1 MKIKKV
7 LSLLMTITFAN
18 FMFSGFA
25 LAQDYE
31 NPPCDKGVSVEHLAG
46 QKYSKVNLVKV
57 TDVENIVQKE
67 NVIEISFAQNF
78 NSKYYK
84 EGDFIQFEFL
94 DNLVTQEGTCIIPK
108 KSSLIAKITSIKKP
122 RWFSRNAIVCVNFT
136 HIIFPDG
143 KNIPICARITGK
155 KNYLQ
160 MTGKDTA
167 KKIAAYTISIGG
179 VGTGLGAA
187 IGVAGG
193 NVITGLIIGGS
204 IGGGVGLLSGI
215 VSPGLHYKAKKGQKL
230 PIILEENLRAPKM

>member
-1 MKIKKV
+1 MEIKKV

-108 KSSLIAKITSIKKP
+108 KTSLIAKITSIKKP

>member
-1 MKIKKV
+1 MKLKKV
-7 LSLLMTITFAN
+7 LCTMLMLSFAN
-18 FMFSGFA
+18 LIFA
-25 LAQDYE
+25 QAIFAQDFE
-31 NPPCDKGVSVEHLAG
+31 NPPCDEDVAVEHLIG
-46 QKYSKVNLVKV
+46 YEHSKVNLVKV
-57 TDVENIVQKE
+57 TNVASIVQKE
-67 NVIEISFAQNF
+67 NVIEIAFAQNF

-84 EGDFIQFEFL
+84 EGDFVQFEFL
-94 DNLVTQEGTCIIPK
+94 DNLMTQEGTCIIPK
-108 KSSLIAKITSIKKP
+108 NSSLIAKITKIKKP

-143 KNIPICARITGK
+143 KNIPITAKISGK
-155 KNYLQ
+155 KDYLQ

-167 KKIAAYTISIGG
+167 KKITTYTLSIGG

-215 VSPGLHYKAKKGQKL
+215 VSPGLHYKAKKGKKL
-230 PIILEENLRAPKM
+230 PVILEDNLKVPRM

>member
-1 MKIKKV
+1 MKIKKIFSIL
-7 LSLLMTITFAN
+7 LSIAFMN

-25 LAQDYE
+25 FAQDYE
-31 NPPCDKGVSVEHLAG
+31 NPPCDKEVSVEHLVPH
-46 QKYSKVNLVKV
+46 KYSKVNLVKV
-57 TDVENIVQKE
+57 TDVESIVQKE

-143 KNIPICARITGK
+143 KNVPVCAKIVGK

-204 IGGGVGLLSGI
+204 VGGGVGLISGI

-230 PIILEENLRAPKM
+230 PIILEDNLKVPKM

>member
-1 MKIKKV
+1 MEIKKV
-7 LSLLMTITFAN
+7 LSLLMTITFVN

-25 LAQDYE
+25 FAQDYE

>member
-1 MKIKKV
+1 MKIKKI
-7 LSLLMTITFAN
+7 LSALFILL
-18 FMFSGFA
+18 FMNLIFSQGLYAADF
-25 LAQDYE
+25 E
-31 NPPCDKGVSVEHLAG
+31 NPPCDENVTIEHLTSN
-46 QKYSKVNLVKV
+46 KYSKVNLVKV
-57 TDVENIVQKE
+57 KNFESIVQKE

-94 DNLVTQEGTCIIPK
+94 CDLTTQEGTCLIPR
-108 KSSLIAKITSIKKP
+108 KSALIAKITSIKKP

-136 HIIFPDG
+136 HIIFLDG
-143 KNIPICARITGK
+143 KNILIVAKISGK

-204 IGGGVGLLSGI
+204 VGGGVGLISGI
-215 VSPGLHYKAKKGQKL
+215 VSPGLHYRAKKGQKL
-230 PIILEENLRAPKM
+230 PITLEENLKIPKL